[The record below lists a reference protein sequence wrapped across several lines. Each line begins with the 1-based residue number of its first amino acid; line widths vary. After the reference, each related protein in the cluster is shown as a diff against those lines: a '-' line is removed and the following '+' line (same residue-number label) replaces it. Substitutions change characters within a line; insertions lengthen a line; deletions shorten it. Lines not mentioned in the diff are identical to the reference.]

1 MSDTFDRLK
10 PLLIDQLGCDPEAV
24 VPDALLVPEHDVVG
38 RLLGSTKP
46 HLGCDSLD
54 VVELVMTVEE
64 NFNVEITDDE
74 AEPLNE
80 GTVQDLVD
88 LIDAKRRSAD

>member
-10 PLLIDQLGCDPEAV
+10 PMLVEQLGCDHATV
-24 VPDALLVPEHDVVG
+24 TPDARLVPEHDVGG
-38 RLLGSTKP
+38 RLLASTVP

-54 VVELVMTVEE
+54 VVELIMTVEE
-64 NFNVEITDDE
+64 EFDLVITDDE
-74 AEPLNE
+74 AEPMNH

-88 LIDAKRRSAD
+88 LIDAKRRAAD

>member
-10 PLLIDQLGCDPEAV
+10 PMLVDQLGCDHATV
-24 VPDALLVPEHDVVG
+24 TPDALLVPEHDIAG
-38 RLLGSTKP
+38 RLLGSTAP

-64 NFNVEITDDE
+64 QFDIVINDGES
-74 AEPLNE
+74 EPLNE

-88 LIDAKRRSAD
+88 LIDAKRRAAD